1 MILVLDASAAAELLI
16 GSSRGRAA
24 ERVIGDAELYAP
36 AHLAV
41 EVLSVLCGWVLSREV
56 TADRARIA
64 LADLDALGVHWMD
77 LPPLLG
83 AAWQLRDN
91 VSAYDAVYV
100 ALAEAL
106 DCPPS
111 SPSTAGSRRHRR
123 AVSFPAHHAE
133 VVDSPT

>member
-106 DCPPS
+106 DCPLVTFDRRLAKA
-111 SPSTAGSRRHRR
+111 SPRCL
-123 AVSFPAHHAE
+123 VP
-133 VVDSPT
+133 